1 MSVQR
6 PSYPIEL
13 FTHSRH
19 FVGTF
24 EPLGAL
30 LDDINDPNRGDFYLT
45 HVTFTPLDPT
55 SPLKPVNVPEAV
67 VRKHDVI
74 FLFFRDKSAHEKFR
88 LFTRTEQIIVY
99 TTLFAA
105 KGNFHL
111 GAEQRVRDMFDTMR
125 GHYQAMTEVTVFPLV
140 KTQVALPREIDL
152 ILINNQNILF
162 YHPAVQE

>member
-1 MSVQR
+1 MDIRR
-6 PSYPIEL
+6 PKYPVEL

-19 FVGTF
+19 FIGTF

-45 HVTFTPLDPT
+45 QATFTPLDPA
-55 SPLKPVNVPEAV
+55 SPFKPVSMPEVV

-74 FLFFRDKSAHEKFR
+74 FLFFKDKSAHTTFR
-88 LFTRTEQIIVY
+88 LLTRTEQVIVY

-105 KGNFHL
+105 KGEFHL

-125 GHYQAMTEVTVFPLV
+125 GDYQAMTDVTIFPLIP
-140 KTQVALPREIDL
+140 TRVAMPREVDL
-152 ILINNQNILF
+152 ILINTKNILF
-162 YHPAVQE
+162 YHPVVQG